1 MKDKCLPLPC
11 VCPLFHT
18 LLREYNASC
27 GLLQSCESEDPA
39 EPHGCNMERFHFE
52 KKIPHWKMVMLN
64 VMNFQILL
72 PLIPLEDIGMGVTIN
87 ACFKFV
93 HFFLSIKFILSIL
106 PSIFRPTKRKRRYLM
121 YLNYFSRN
129 NSRVIYNENTGF
141 SPKWQI

>member
-1 MKDKCLPLPC
+1 MPVVAYFSLVSLNIQLNPMAATWRDSILK
-11 VCPLFHT
+11 
-18 LLREYNASC
+18 
-27 GLLQSCESEDPA
+27 
-39 EPHGCNMERFHFE
+39 

-106 PSIFRPTKRKRRYLM
+106 PSILRPTKRKRRYLM